1 MTEFT
6 YKFID
11 LPNIEKIGEIVWR
24 HIPPEEKNQLSYRSS
39 SVELFSKCKPLVEA
53 VEVIKPWS
61 DVREIGLVIVKPN
74 SKLYIHTDLGELTI
88 KHKYALNFPI
98 YNTENVYTVFYKA
111 KDNVEGKIT
120 YQEHGDP
127 FVYYEEQDVY
137 EIDRMN
143 LTRAAFVNTQI
154 LHTVINPTTEPRAA
168 ITLRFNTPFDFTEI
182 YK

>member
-6 YKFID
+6 HKFID

-24 HIPPEEKNQLSYRSS
+24 HIPPEEKNQISYRST

-53 VEVIKPWS
+53 VEIIKPWS
-61 DVREIGLVIVKPN
+61 DVREIGLVLVKPH
-74 SKLYIHTDLGELTI
+74 SRLYIHTDLGELTI

-111 KDNVEGKIT
+111 KENVEGKIT
-120 YQEHGDP
+120 YQQHGDP
-127 FVYYEEQDVY
+127 FVYYDEEDVY
-137 EIDRMN
+137 EIDRMT
-143 LTRAAFVNTQI
+143 LTKAAFVNTQI
-154 LHTVINPTTEPRAA
+154 LHTVINSTDEPRAA

-182 YK
+182 FK